1 MHADAI
7 VPHPNPTVRPR
18 LLPAAFG
25 LFNGLRVAAYLPTLA
40 AILSAGQ
47 ADQHSLFT
55 WAVFAGANS
64 TMAMWLLEHNGGR
77 FDRAVWVNTS
87 NALMCAAI
95 ALAIAWHRWLAPLV

>member
-1 MHADAI
+1 MNANAI
-7 VPHPNPTVRPR
+7 APQPDPTGRPR
-18 LLPAAFG
+18 FLSTAFG
-25 LFNGLRVAAYLPTLA
+25 LFNGLRVAAYVPMLA

-55 WAVFAGANS
+55 WLVFAGANS

-77 FDRAVWVNTS
+77 FDRAVWANTS

>member
-1 MHADAI
+1 MHASA
-7 VPHPNPTVRPR
+7 VTSQPTRTGRAR

-25 LFNGLRVAAYLPTLA
+25 LFNGLRVAAYLPTLG

-47 ADQHSLFT
+47 SDQHSLFT
-55 WAVFAGANS
+55 WLVFAGANS

-87 NALMCAAI
+87 NALMCIAI
-95 ALAIAWHRWLAPLV
+95 ALAIAWHRLLAPLI

>member
-1 MHADAI
+1 MNASAAT
-7 VPHPNPTVRPR
+7 PQTTLTGRAR

-25 LFNGLRVAAYLPTLA
+25 LFNGLRVAAYVPTLA

-55 WAVFAGANS
+55 WLVFAGANS

-87 NALMCAAI
+87 NALMCTAI
-95 ALAIAWHRWLAPLV
+95 ALAIAWHRWLASLV